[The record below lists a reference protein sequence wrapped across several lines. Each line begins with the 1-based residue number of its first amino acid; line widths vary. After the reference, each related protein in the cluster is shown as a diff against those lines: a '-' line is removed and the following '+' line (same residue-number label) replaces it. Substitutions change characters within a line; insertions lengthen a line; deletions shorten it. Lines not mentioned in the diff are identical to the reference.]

1 MKLPDRLRAWLQSA
15 YAHVYDWLKA
25 YILSLRDVRN
35 TGQLVFLVMI
45 LLISW
50 SGVKAIQANYELQKQ
65 VSEISKQNELQRL
78 ENANME
84 LQNEYY
90 KSSQYLEVTARQNFG
105 LAKPGETVLLV
116 PKDVA
121 MANTVN
127 VDDTPKD
134 TRNNVERPF
143 WQENFEAW
151 VDFFLHRAQRT

>member
-1 MKLPDRLRAWLQSA
+1 
-15 YAHVYDWLKA
+15 
-25 YILSLRDVRN
+25 VRN
-35 TGQLVFLVMI
+35 TGQLVFIVMI

-65 VSEISKQNELQRL
+65 VSEVAAQNELQRL
-78 ENANME
+78 ENSNME

-116 PKDVA
+116 PKEVA
-121 MANTVN
+121 MANTV
-127 VDDTPKD
+127 DLDKSEKTEETAKD
-134 TRNNVERPF
+134 RPF

-151 VDFFLHRAQRT
+151 VDFLLHRNNRVE